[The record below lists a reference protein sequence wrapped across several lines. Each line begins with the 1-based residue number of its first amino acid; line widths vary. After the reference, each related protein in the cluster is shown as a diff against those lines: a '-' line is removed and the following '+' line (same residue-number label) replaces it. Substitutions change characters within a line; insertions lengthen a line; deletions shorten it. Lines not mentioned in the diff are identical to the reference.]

1 MPLRLKD
8 QLYATVNSDSIY
20 NGSYKLTLPSKAGT
34 VALTSDG
41 VTTATTSTYAQCLEG
56 NGRITSA
63 NIAHTYPNNDVH
75 QRLDIASAAMTTGKP
90 AADGY
95 INTYSWDNSG
105 SYDTQ
110 IFIPNNNNG
119 SSDGHMQIRFKNS
132 VTDWTA
138 WQNLPLMSDIPTAT
152 SDLTNDSGFLT
163 TIPTASASTLGGIKV
178 GSGLSISNGVLST
191 QSTAPDWSDITNKP
205 TFATVATSGS
215 YNDLS
220 NKPTIPTVN
229 NATLTI
235 QKNGTNVQTFTAN
248 SSSNKTAN
256 ITVPTTVAELSDASD
271 YATTTDLAAKQ
282 NLLSPGN
289 HIDITSD
296 VISAT
301 GYVHSENPQ
310 AAAAATSTITGS
322 MIASGTITADKLA
335 PGATVQLTLSS
346 SDIGEGSPLA
356 ANTLYGVY
364 I

>member
-8 QLYATVNSDSIY
+8 PLYASINTNTIY
-20 NGSYKLTLPSKAGT
+20 NGSYQLSLPSKTGT
-34 VALTSDG
+34 VALLSDL
-41 VTTATTSTYAQCLEG
+41 AYAQYLEG
-56 NGRITSA
+56 NGRIGSA
-63 NIAHTYPNNDVH
+63 NITHIYDNNDVH
-75 QRLDIASAAMTTGKP
+75 QRLDISSASMTTGRP
-90 AADGY
+90 AGDGF
-95 INTYSWDNSG
+95 INTYMWDNNG
-105 SYDTQ
+105 AWDTQ
-110 IFIPNNNNG
+110 IYIPNSNNANGNNG
-119 SSDGHMQIRFKNS
+119 HLQIRYKNNAS
-132 VTDWTA
+132 SWTA
-138 WQNLPLMSDIPTAT
+138 WQDIPLSSDIPTKV

-163 TIPTASASTLGGIKV
+163 SVAWGDVTG
-178 GSGLSISNGVLST
+178 
-191 QSTAPDWSDITNKP
+191 KP

-235 QKNGTNVQTFTAN
+235 QKNGTTVKTFTAN
-248 SSSNKTAN
+248 ASSNVTAN
-256 ITVPTTVAELSDASD
+256 ITVPTTVAELSDSSD
-271 YATTTDLAAKQ
+271 YATTTDLANKQ

-310 AAAAATSTITGS
+310 AAAAASSTITGS

-335 PGATVQLTLSS
+335 SGATVQLTLSS